1 MLRSTWT
8 QVAPQQGGHM
18 STISERVGCAT
29 FIQLEESGRASWRR
43 RHWVGPWE
51 DEEDEEVEQI
61 SQATRQQ

>member
-1 MLRSTWT
+1 
-8 QVAPQQGGHM
+8 M